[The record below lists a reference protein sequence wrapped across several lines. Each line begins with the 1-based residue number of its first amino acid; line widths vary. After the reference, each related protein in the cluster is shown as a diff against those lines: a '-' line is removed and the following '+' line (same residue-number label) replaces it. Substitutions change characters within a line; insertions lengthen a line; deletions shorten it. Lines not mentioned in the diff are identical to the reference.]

1 MLDGQSLV
9 GKEISGCE
17 ILTKVAEGGMGAVF
31 KARHKALNRIVCVK
45 ILSPSLANDKKAVSL
60 FLTEARAIAELDHP
74 NIVNVYNVGKEQGYY
89 FIVMSFIEGQTLS
102 AMLKKERVLPI
113 GRVLDLFDGVLK
125 GLSVA
130 HEKGIIHRDIKPSNI
145 LITPEGKPK
154 IVDFGIAKKVD
165 KEKGSTKT
173 TELAGTAY
181 FIAPEQALGKDI
193 DTRADLYSI
202 GASMYYVL
210 TGHFPYNGKNTIE
223 IIQKHI
229 NDPVPNPSKLRSD
242 LPGWLGLTIQK
253 LMSKNPEERFATAKE
268 VYMHFAKMRAEE
280 QLRVK
285 NMHGRATV
293 DLGIES
299 SLKISN
305 EQEVYGSTSKNLGAT
320 EFYRSIT
327 AKQTQPG
334 RPAQAKQVT
343 QMPKLDDL
351 AAAVAEVPPKS
362 PPPLAPTM
370 ELVPEKNLQQTTVPA
385 PTATVSAIREPKP
398 IAKIIAKLL
407 ILLPV
412 FLGFSALVGYVF
424 FSLGQICSA
433 YVSDSAGFFSN
444 LLAPLMA
451 GKTLP
456 NQLFYSALAL
466 VMLAAIFASSA
477 IKAFARTT
485 AMLLALAIASYLAGV
500 FTPEIKFFDASNM
513 FNYLFSPEYYLCYLV
528 PAAAWTVSLCWRLNR
543 KLTER
548 VLAMAL
554 IILSCTLAYCA
565 SSLTILPDLNALATK
580 ILFAGAVLFALLAV
594 YYISAKAERSII
606 LPTICF
612 LVALSCFWLYNISGL
627 ATGTQT
633 TLNTL
638 VSVIPMPD
646 ADAAQKESAQSQ
658 EDYLNISRP
667 GIFKAIG
674 SSKAINFLPEEKKDA
689 MLTEY
694 LDQYAGELLPQEQY
708 PFFIHLLKTYYLYG
722 PSKTSLKIWDYAAS
736 YPVENFNKNAQTN
749 NAYFF
754 LVMLLFTMA
763 ALNCVGGILFKEDDL

>member
-89 FIVMSFIEGQTLS
+89 FIVMSFVEGQTLS
-102 AMLKKERVLPI
+102 ALLKKERVLPI
-113 GRVLDLFDGVLK
+113 GQVLDLFDGVLK
-125 GLSVA
+125 GLFVA

-229 NDPVPNPSKLRSD
+229 NEPVPNPTKFRQD
-242 LPGWLGLTIQK
+242 LPGWLSLAIQK
-253 LMSKNPEERFATAKE
+253 LMQKNPQERFATAKE
-268 VYMHFAKMRAEE
+268 VYSHFAKMRAEE

-299 SLKISN
+299 SLKISD
-305 EQEVYGSTSKNLGAT
+305 EQAMMGNSSKNLAASDV
-320 EFYRSIT
+320 YRSMT
-327 AKQTQPG
+327 SRQTQPG
-334 RPAQAKQVT
+334 RSKNPT
-343 QMPKLDDL
+343 QMPQLDEL
-351 AAAVAEVPPKS
+351 AATDTPQNTHT
-362 PPPLAPTM
+362 PPLAPTI
-370 ELVPEKNLQQTTVPA
+370 ELVSEKKMPAPTVPA
-385 PTATVSAIREPKP
+385 AAMASLVTQKSKAVITQVVKGV
-398 IAKIIAKLL
+398 LL
-407 ILLPV
+407 LLG
-412 FLGFSALVGYVF
+412 FLGFAFFVGHVF
-424 FSLGQICSA
+424 FTLGNICSA
-433 YVSDSAGFFSN
+433 YVSETAGFFAN
-444 LLAPLMA
+444 LVAPLTA

-456 NQLFYSALAL
+456 NQLLYTALSL
-466 VMLAAIFASSA
+466 VALAAIFAFSSF
-477 IKAFARTT
+477 KAYSKTT
-485 AMLLALAIASYLAGV
+485 AMLLALAAASYLAGL
-500 FTPEIKFFDASNM
+500 FTPEVEFFDAPQLM
-513 FNYLFSPEYYLCYLV
+513 QHIFTPEYYVCFLI
-528 PAAAWTVSLCWRLNR
+528 PSAAWVLSLCWRLNR
-543 KLTER
+543 SMPER
-548 VLAMAL
+548 IFGISMITLA
-554 IILSCTLAYCA
+554 CVLAYCA
-565 SSLTILPDLNALATK
+565 SILTISPDLASLPTK
-580 ILFAGAVLFALLAV
+580 MLFTGAVLFALLSV
-594 YYISAKAERSII
+594 YYLSAKMERAIV
-606 LPTICF
+606 LPTLCF
-612 LVALSCFWLYNISGL
+612 LLSVGCFWLYNVSGV
-627 ATGTQT
+627 ANHAQT

-646 ADAAQKESAQSQ
+646 ATAEQK
-658 EDYLNISRP
+658 
-667 GIFKAIG
+667 
-674 SSKAINFLPEEKKDA
+674 SKAQEEEKFAPVSRTNILKHITHNEAIYYMSEEEKEAFLNEA
-689 MLTEY
+689 M
-694 LDQYAGELLPQEQY
+694 QHYAGDIIDQQYY
-708 PFFIHLLKTYYLYG
+708 PFFRNLLETHYLNG
-722 PSKTSLKIWDYAAS
+722 PTKASLKIWDYAVS
-736 YPVENFNKNAQTN
+736 YPLINFNNQAQNN

-754 LVMLLFTMA
+754 LVMLLFIMA
-763 ALNCVGGILFKEDDL
+763 GLNCVEGILYKEDYL

>member
-102 AMLKKERVLPI
+102 SMLKKERVLPI
-113 GRVLDLFDGVLK
+113 GRVLDLFEGVLK

-229 NDPVPNPSKLRSD
+229 NEPVPNPVKLRSD
-242 LPGWLGLTIQK
+242 LPGWLGLAIQK
-253 LMSKNPEERFATAKE
+253 LMSKNPDERFATAKE
-268 VYMHFAKMRAEE
+268 IYTHFAKMRAEE

-285 NMHGRATV
+285 KMQGRATV

-305 EQEVYGSTSKNLGAT
+305 EQESLNTSSKNLGAT

-327 AKQTQPG
+327 ARQTQPG
-334 RPAQAKQVT
+334 RSKNMT

-351 AAAVAEVPPKS
+351 ASGAAAAVPPKS
-362 PPPLAPTM
+362 APPLAPTM
-370 ELVPEKNLQQTTVPA
+370 ELVPEKNVQATVVPA
-385 PTATVSAIREPKP
+385 PTSTVTAIHDAKP
-398 IAKIIAKLL
+398 TIKIIFKLL
-407 ILLPV
+407 ILLPL
-412 FLGFSALVGYVF
+412 FLGFAALVGYVF
-424 FSLGQICSA
+424 FSLGKICSA
-433 YVSDSAGFFSN
+433 YVSDSMGFFGN
-444 LLAPLMA
+444 VLAPLTV

-456 NQLFYSALAL
+456 GQLFYTALSL
-466 VMLAAIFASSA
+466 VMIAAIFAASA
-477 IKAFARTT
+477 VKAYARTT
-485 AMLLALAIASYLAGV
+485 AMLLALAAASYLAGV
-500 FTPEIKFFDASNM
+500 FTPNVKFFNASSM
-513 FNYLFSPEYYLCYLV
+513 MEYIFSPEYYLCFLV
-528 PAAAWTVSLCWRLNR
+528 LAVAWTVSLCWRLNR
-543 KLTER
+543 SVPER
-548 VLAMAL
+548 VFGMAL
-554 IILSCTLAYCA
+554 IVLSSTLAYCA
-565 SSLTILPDLNALATK
+565 SSLTITPDLTTVSTK
-580 ILFAGAVLFALLAV
+580 ILFTGAILFALLSA
-594 YYISAKAERSII
+594 YYLSAKAERAII
-606 LPTICF
+606 LPTVCF
-612 LVALSCFWLYNISGL
+612 LAALSCFWLYNISGL
-627 ATGTQT
+627 AYRTQT

-638 VSVIPMPD
+638 VSTIPMPD
-646 ADAAQKESAQSQ
+646 ADAAQKAQAKAQ
-658 EDYLNISRP
+658 EEYLKISRP
-667 GIFKAIG
+667 GVFKAIG
-674 SSKAINFLPEEKKDA
+674 SSKAINYMKEEEKDA
-689 MLTEY
+689 L
-694 LDQYAGELLPQEQY
+694 LDDALNKYAGDLIEKEKY
-708 PFFIHLLKTYYLYG
+708 PFFIQLLKTYYLVG
-722 PSKTSLKIWDYAAS
+722 PSKTAMKIWDYAAS
-736 YPVENFNKNAQTN
+736 YPVENFNRNAQTN

-754 LVMLLFTMA
+754 LVMLLFIMA
-763 ALNCVGGILFKEDDL
+763 GLNCVGGILFKEDDL